1 VYPTDGTLRGDEEP
15 GEPQMLPVDL
25 AANARSLGARV
36 LETKTYEDFVK
47 AYQTAK
53 ANEITTVVYV
63 PCDRYVSVPGYD
75 SWWDV
80 PVAEVSEMEGVRRA
94 RSEWEQMR
102 AKERLF

>member
-1 VYPTDGTLRGDEEP
+1 
-15 GEPQMLPVDL
+15 
-25 AANARSLGARV
+25 
-36 LETKTYEDFVK
+36 
-47 AYQTAK
+47 
-53 ANEITTVVYV
+53 V

-80 PVAEVSEMEGVRRA
+80 PVAEVSEMEAVRRA